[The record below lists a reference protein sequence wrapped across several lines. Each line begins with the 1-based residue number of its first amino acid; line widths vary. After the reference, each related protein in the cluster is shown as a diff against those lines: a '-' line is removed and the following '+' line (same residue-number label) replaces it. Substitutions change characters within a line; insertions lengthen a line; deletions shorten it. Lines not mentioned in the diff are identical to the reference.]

1 MGNDYSNLKSIMLD
15 EENFKKDLG
24 WDLIL
29 RHVDWLN
36 IIIVIIIVRSF
47 FLLAT
52 CEN

>member
-15 EENFKKDLG
+15 EENFKKDLE

-36 IIIVIIIVRSF
+36 IIIVRSF